1 MKKSLLIILSLLS
14 VLALASCKN
23 QKEPVPP
30 EELCLDIQKIQMD
43 MEYSALKE
51 FYDPE
56 PFEVLKAD
64 VLAGKADK
72 IECIYRL
79 KEIISSYHVFHLAL
93 QTTQDNKDFGSVII
107 PFYIMLYGKDY
118 HLYAATEEY
127 KQYLGSKL
135 LEIAGLPMQEVIE
148 RLSKYGSYE
157 TPSGKQYCLSHR
169 ITVNTMK
176 RAGLAEKN
184 GSVKIKIQNK
194 DGEIKIVKCKPVE
207 ALKSR
212 FYAVQPTIENPLFTF
227 QDMNSYYGIKA
238 SQEKKTVYVHL
249 NTING
254 DSDYL
259 FTDLFKDLMTE
270 LKKNLYEIVVF
281 DLRYNGGGKA
291 SYASLLTNLLSVS
304 RQELEKYNLAL
315 VTSGNTYSAACWF
328 INDFLMFFPKT
339 VIFGEE
345 TGQAIYNYTDIYF
358 SNILKTLQC
367 EFIFPQGL
375 DTANEYLIK
384 RAREVTHSDIH
395 RGTLPDVE
403 VYENFED
410 FMKGEDTIYNAI
422 YDYFDGLPRSQ

>member
-1 MKKSLLIILSLLS
+1 MQDLL
-14 VLALASCKN
+14 K
-23 QKEPVPP
+23 
-30 EELCLDIQKIQMD
+30 
-43 MEYSALKE
+43 
-51 FYDPE
+51 
-56 PFEVLKAD
+56 
-64 VLAGKADK
+64 
-72 IECIYRL
+72 
-79 KEIISSYHVFHLAL
+79 
-93 QTTQDNKDFGSVII
+93 
-107 PFYIMLYGKDY
+107 
-118 HLYAATEEY
+118 
-127 KQYLGSKL
+127 
-135 LEIAGLPMQEVIE
+135 
-148 RLSKYGSYE
+148 
-157 TPSGKQYCLSHR
+157 
-169 ITVNTMK
+169 
-176 RAGLAEKN
+176 KN

-254 DSDYL
+254 NPDYL

>member
-1 MKKSLLIILSLLS
+1 MKKSLLIFLLLLS
-14 VLALASCKN
+14 ILVLTSAKKADKS
-23 QKEPVPP
+23 VTP

-51 FYDPE
+51 LYDPE

-79 KEIISSYHVFHLAL
+79 KEIIGSYHVMHLAL
-93 QTTQDNKDFGSVII
+93 KTTPDNKDFGSVI
-107 PFYIMLYGKDY
+107 PFYVMLYGKDY

-127 KQYLGSKL
+127 KQYLGAKL
-135 LEIAGLPMQEVIE
+135 LEIADIPMQEVIE

-157 TPSGKQYCLSHR
+157 TPSGKKYCMSNR
-169 ITVNTMK
+169 ITFNTMK
-176 RAGLAEKN
+176 RAGLTEKN
-184 GSVKIKIQNK
+184 GKIKIK
-194 DGEIKIVKCKPVE
+194 IEKSDGKIEIIKCKPVK
-207 ALKSR
+207 ALKSK
-212 FYAVQPTIENPLFTF
+212 FYALQPDIENPLFTF

-254 DSDYL
+254 DPDYL
-259 FTDLFKDLMTE
+259 FTELFEDLMNE
-270 LKKNLYEIVVF
+270 LKKDIYKTVVF
-281 DLRYNGGGKA
+281 DLRYNGGGMA
-291 SYASLLTNLLSVS
+291 SYASLLTNLLSVN
-304 RQELEKYNLAL
+304 RQELGKFNLAL

-345 TGQAIYNYTDIYF
+345 TGQAIFNYTDIYF
-358 SNILKTLQC
+358 SNIMKNLQC
-367 EFIFPQGL
+367 EFIFPQAV
-375 DTANEYLIK
+375 DTFNEYLIK
-384 RAREVTHSDIH
+384 RAKEVTHSDIH

-403 VYENFED
+403 VSENFED

-422 YDYFDGLPRSQ
+422 YDYFGGLPRSQ